1 MGGTIYACSNGR
13 YYGCVQLWE
22 RFEADSWTPCC
33 WDTESGREWVYTATD
48 ELLCLTPVAPAAVPD
63 RFEIERCEEGL
74 RVIEGS
80 AVRVN
85 IDQFYCS

>member
-22 RFEADSWTPCC
+22 RFEAGSWTPCC
-33 WDTESGREWVYTATD
+33 WDTESGQEWVYTATD

-74 RVIEGS
+74 RVVEGS
-80 AVRVN
+80 AVRVTH
-85 IDQFYCS
+85 